1 MEIKN
6 IETKKH
12 LTISITEEEAAVLA
26 AAARNFYQARAA
38 YVRECPMGTVNLREC
53 PMGTVNLKANYAV
66 LLNDIGTNL
75 TRAIDHQKNE
85 DVWAYATSEQPLV
98 SSNGDPI

>member
-38 YVRECPMGTVNLREC
+38 YVREC